1 MNRLELTAANRL
13 TLATANRFKL
23 TTAILIALAACFAP
37 SLRADDHSKASHLT
51 IKQPLKVEDTL
62 LPPGEYVF
70 KLTQPDGNHSVVS
83 IYGADGVQLKK
94 VVIGC
99 SVYRG
104 NANDKTMFTI
114 SQPQASEPG
123 TLKSWFYR
131 GDNYGVEFSVR
142 NAPGEAGPVVK
153 SKGKGQTGAVA
164 EDGSSTR
171 N

>member
-1 MNRLELTAANRL
+1 M
-13 TLATANRFKL
+13 
-23 TTAILIALAACFAP
+23 
-37 SLRADDHSKASHLT
+37 RADDHSKASHLT
-51 IKQPLKVEDTL
+51 INQPLKVEDTL

-104 NANDKTMFTI
+104 NANEKTMFTI

-131 GDNYGVEFSVR
+131 GDNYGVEFPAKKS
-142 NAPGEAGPVVK
+142 AGEGGPLLR
-153 SKGKGQTGAVA
+153 SNGSGQNGAVA
-164 EDGSSTR
+164 DDGSSTR

>member
-1 MNRLELTAANRL
+1 MNVFN
-13 TLATANRFKL
+13 L
-23 TTAILIALAACFAP
+23 TTAILVVLPAFFVP
-37 SLRADDHSKASHLT
+37 SLRADDHGKASHLT
-51 IKQPLKVEDTL
+51 INQPLKVQDTI

-70 KLTQPDGNHSVVS
+70 KLTQPDGNHSVVG
-83 IYGADGVQLKK
+83 IYDADGIRLRK

-99 SVYRG
+99 SAYRG

-131 GDNYGVEFSVR
+131 GENYGVEFPAKKS
-142 NAPGEAGPVVK
+142 AGEAGSVVK
-153 SKGKGQTGAVA
+153 SKRKGQGGDVA
-164 EDGSSTR
+164 DDGSSTK

>member
-1 MNRLELTAANRL
+1 MNRLKST
-13 TLATANRFKL
+13 TANRFKL
-23 TTAILIALAACFAP
+23 TTAILVVLPAFFAP

-51 IKQPLKVEDTL
+51 INQPLKVEDTL

-83 IYGADGVQLKK
+83 IYGADGIQLKK

-104 NANDKTMFTI
+104 NANDKTVFTI

-131 GDNYGVEFSVR
+131 GDNYGVEFP
-142 NAPGEAGPVVK
+142 AKEPAGEGVAK
-153 SKGKGQTGAVA
+153 SKHKGQTGAIA
-164 EDGSSTR
+164 DDGSSNR

>member
-1 MNRLELTAANRL
+1 MNRLKLT
-13 TLATANRFKL
+13 TASRFKL
-23 TTAILIALAACFAP
+23 TTAILIALPTFFAP

-51 IKQPLKVEDTL
+51 INQALKVEDTL

-83 IYGADGVQLKK
+83 IYGADGIQLKK

-99 SVYRG
+99 SVYRA
-104 NANDKTMFTI
+104 NASEKTMFTI
-114 SQPQASEPG
+114 SQPQPNQTG

-131 GDNYGVEFSVR
+131 GDNFGVEFPAER
-142 NAPGEAGPVVK
+142 PTGEAMVK
-153 SKGKGQTGAVA
+153 SKHKGQTGAVA
-164 EDGSSTR
+164 DDDSPTR